1 MKFMTWR
8 LWVGVARA
16 ALTTA
21 AATALTWAW
30 TGSIA
35 VHAAG
40 PGVRHSFIAFGG
52 DTRIVAEDG
61 TVEWRHP
68 EGTRDGWVLPNGNV
82 LLTLSRSD
90 RHKGGAVH
98 EVTRSGEVV
107 FHWEGTQEEV
117 NTCQRIGPDR
127 IMAVEAGP
135 RPRIVVLD
143 GKGSVVLERALS
155 CQSTNH
161 HMESRMTRSLANGRF
176 IVPQLL
182 DKVVREY
189 GPDGKVTWEYRTPE
203 TPPEC
208 WPFTAIRTSNGR
220 TLVTLTHGNRVVEV
234 DRKGQVT
241 WSLDNAD
248 LPGPWLKDPCG
259 AQRLANGNVV
269 ITSYGAGDQKVK
281 LLEVDRRKRVVWT
294 HEEARP
300 GGIHHFQVLTT
311 NGRKEPWPALR

>member
-1 MKFMTWR
+1 
-8 LWVGVARA
+8 
-16 ALTTA
+16 
-21 AATALTWAW
+21 
-30 TGSIA
+30 
-35 VHAAG
+35 
-40 PGVRHSFIAFGG
+40 
-52 DTRIVAEDG
+52 
-61 TVEWRHP
+61 
-68 EGTRDGWVLPNGNV
+68 
-82 LLTLSRSD
+82 
-90 RHKGGAVH
+90 
-98 EVTRSGEVV
+98 
-107 FHWEGTQEEV
+107 
-117 NTCQRIGPDR
+117 
-127 IMAVEAGP
+127 MAVEAGP

-143 GKGSVVLERALS
+143 GKDSVVLERALS

-176 IVPQLL
+176 VVPQLL

-241 WSLDNAD
+241 WSLDNTD
-248 LPGPWLKDPCG
+248 LHGPWLKDPCG

-281 LLEVDRRKRVVWT
+281 LFEVNRRKRVAWT
-294 HEEARP
+294 HEETRP
-300 GGIHHFQVLTT
+300 GGIHHFQVRTT
-311 NGRKEPWPALR
+311 NGRKEPWPALSWALAAACRQERTPTPITRGRVLAPLQSADPDARGSGGSASLNPRLEPQDSWPHGRELAPTAQGRGAGRCPDRRPRRPPRDGTRRTCGF